1 MNHKDDE
8 KLLMIYFNET
18 DDKTRDDGL
27 QSPEVCDQ
35 LNQLEADMNA
45 IERAAE
51 QQHPLA
57 EDYGQQLWERIAD
70 RLDDN
75 PGIELPRLSWWQKLQ
90 NYWLMPQYSLAS
102 FALVIG
108 LVLVSFYVGKNQTD
122 DALNRQLQE
131 QLLAQNIQLHLTQ
144 SEIFLTQVSN
154 GNGAF
159 NSQATAQ
166 RLLSSNRLFKRALA
180 QHDSQFT
187 SQLLQDLEPILLE
200 YANGS
205 AAGNPNQ
212 THGQPRV
219 NWVKDSS
226 SSDLMFQIKTMK
238 QQLAQ
243 TNDLI

>member
-8 KLLMIYFNET
+8 KLLMIYFNEA
-18 DDKTRDDGL
+18 DEPTRDAGL
-27 QSPEVCDQ
+27 QSAEVCDQ

-57 EDYGQQLWERIAD
+57 ADYGQQLWERIAD
-70 RLDDN
+70 RLEE
-75 PGIELPRLSWWQKLQ
+75 PSGFELPRQSWWQKLQ
-90 NYWLMPQYSLAS
+90 NYLLMPQYSLAS
-102 FALVIG
+102 FALVMG
-108 LVLVSFYVGKNQTD
+108 LVMGSFYLGKNQTD
-122 DALNRQLQE
+122 SALSQQLQE

-144 SEIFLTQVSN
+144 SEIFLTQVNN
-154 GNGAF
+154 GQGAF
-159 NSQATAQ
+159 DSQATAQ

-200 YANGS
+200 YANGT
-205 AAGNPNQ
+205 AGGTTPQ

-226 SSDLMFQIKTMK
+226 SGDLMFQIKTMK

-243 TNDLI
+243 NNDLI